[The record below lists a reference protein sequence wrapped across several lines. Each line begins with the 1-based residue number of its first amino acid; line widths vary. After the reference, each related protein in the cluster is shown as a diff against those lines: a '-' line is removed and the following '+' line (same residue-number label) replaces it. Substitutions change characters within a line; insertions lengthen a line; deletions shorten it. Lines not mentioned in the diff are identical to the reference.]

1 MPPGDKASVNW
12 FDKALAEP
20 ANIKKA
26 NTNAVVIKVKN
37 ITTDFLILSILFINK
52 FINFL
57 INDVWVNKRS

>member
-1 MPPGDKASVNW
+1 MPPGDKTSVNW
-12 FDKALAEP
+12 FDNALAEP